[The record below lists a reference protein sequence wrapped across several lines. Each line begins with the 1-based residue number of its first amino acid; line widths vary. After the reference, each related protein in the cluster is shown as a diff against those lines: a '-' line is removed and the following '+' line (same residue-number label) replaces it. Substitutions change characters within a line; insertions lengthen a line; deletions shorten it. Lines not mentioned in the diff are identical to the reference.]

1 MAPNIKR
8 PWWRLTAHP
17 WVRHGIAGVL
27 ALAVNG
33 ALMLY
38 LAGRCRN
45 GAAEKQVPPPTV
57 PVKVVDMQMEE
68 PRRQQIQKQSRPQE
82 RPEQPPEMPLS
93 QPTMMEIPDLSSAP
107 DEATLPEIERPE
119 MDYQNWAQV
128 PTYEIAQAATAQ
140 PVPAG
145 PPADEGPKK
154 AGKASATRGPALVR
168 PPDLSAYYPYRARVK
183 GLTGKTRARLTID
196 RSGQVAKVEILSSS
210 PSGVFEQAARRVCR
224 SLRFQP
230 ALSDGSPIRA
240 RASMTLTWRLD

>member
-1 MAPNIKR
+1 MAPRVNG
-8 PWWRLTAHP
+8 PWWRVADHP

-45 GAAEKQVPPPTV
+45 GAAEKQPPPTV
-57 PVKVVDMQMEE
+57 PVQVVDMEMEE
-68 PRRQQIQKQSRPQE
+68 PRRTQSQQPRPQE
-82 RPEQPPEMPLS
+82 RPEQPTEMPLS
-93 QPTMMEIPDLSSAP
+93 QPTMMEMPDLSQMP
-107 DEATLPEIERPE
+107 DQPALPEIERPE
-119 MDYQNWAQV
+119 MDHENWARV
-128 PTYEIAQAATAQ
+128 PSYVVAESTATQ
-140 PVPAG
+140 TVPG
-145 PPADEGPKK
+145 PPADTGPKK
-154 AGKASATRGPALVR
+154 AGKANATRGPALIR

-196 RSGQVAKVEILSSS
+196 RSGKVTKVEILSSS

-230 ALSDGSPIRA
+230 ALRDGAPIRA
-240 RASMTLTWRLD
+240 RASMALNWRLE